1 MRRGRIFIYLAFII
15 ILGLVAFALIYNR
28 FLNPASTP
36 GIPDVAEPTPVV
48 ETVDVIVVTQRISRG
63 TAVDSAVLG
72 TVAIQRELY
81 YDGMYTNMNEVE
93 GSLAKFD
100 LDAGIPLTRG
110 MLVQSAEELSSTGS
124 VAALTIPRGMV
135 AVSIPISRLS
145 SVSYAPR
152 SGDHVNVIVSVLFVD
167 LDNDFQTMLPNRNT
181 GVLTPGSGEGS
192 VSGSTGS
199 TTGEGEQTAG
209 SGTSSLTFTSENV
222 VAVSSSGVVGKTFTD
237 PVLGQTFYHVPSEPT
252 QRPRLASQ
260 NLLQDVVVLHV
271 GDFSLEDEEP
281 VVDEELEPTEEA
293 PPSEQPIEEVT
304 PESGP
309 DVITLIVTPQDA
321 ITLNYLIYGG
331 AELTLALRSAED
343 DSRVETEAVTL
354 QYLMEQYNI
363 SVPARLPNGLEPPVT
378 SLDAPT
384 LEKDVAPEQGQ

>member
-1 MRRGRIFIYLAFII
+1 
-15 ILGLVAFALIYNR
+15 
-28 FLNPASTP
+28 
-36 GIPDVAEPTPVV
+36 
-48 ETVDVIVVTQRISRG
+48 
-63 TAVDSAVLG
+63 
-72 TVAIQRELY
+72 
-81 YDGMYTNMNEVE
+81 MYTNMNEVE

-100 LDAGIPLTRG
+100 LEAGIPLTRG

-124 VAALTIPRGMV
+124 IAALSIPRGMV

-167 LDNDFQTMLPNRNT
+167 LDTDFQTILPNQNT
-181 GVLTPGSGEGS
+181 GILTPGSGEASLAGATGS
-192 VSGSTGS
+192 V
-199 TTGEGEQTAG
+199 TGEGEVS
-209 SGTSSLTFTSENV
+209 SGTGSSSVGYPSENV
-222 VAVSSSGVVGKTFTD
+222 VAVSMSGAVGKTFTD

-260 NLLQDVVVLHV
+260 NLLQDVMVLHV
-271 GDFSLEDEEP
+271 GDFPLEDEKP
-281 VVDEELEPTEEA
+281 KVEEEVEPTEEGQ
-293 PPSEQPIEEVT
+293 PSEQPAEETQPVV
-304 PESGP
+304 GP

-321 ITLNYLIYGG
+321 ISLNYLIYSG

-363 SVPARLPNGLEPPVT
+363 SVPARLPNGMEPPVK
-378 SLDAPT
+378 SLEAPT
-384 LEKDVAPEQGQ
+384 LEKDISPEKGQ